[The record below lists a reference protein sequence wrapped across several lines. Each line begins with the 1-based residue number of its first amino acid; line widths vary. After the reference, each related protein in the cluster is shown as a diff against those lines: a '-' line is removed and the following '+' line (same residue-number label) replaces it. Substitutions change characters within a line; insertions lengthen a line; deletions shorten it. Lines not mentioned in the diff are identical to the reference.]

1 MSRVI
6 ALLAACFALALPA
19 RASYFQDVWNSEY
32 PAGLISDQLNDIA
45 CTYFGMGLNCST
57 AGVKDAFEGS
67 SFDRAA
73 PSLTTFNDWFDRNAR
88 PVLHGINAPVQR
100 LRSQIVE
107 ALERSQSAS
116 APGDDVSQQKE
127 TSLRRQLCESRGG
140 SKLYCQKMNTFPWD
154 ARSGH
159 FLPAAHRQRAR
170 RRHARCQPVAR
181 AAARI

>member
-57 AGVKDAFEGS
+57 AGVKEAFESS

-73 PSLTTFNDWFDRNAR
+73 PSLTMFNDWFDRNAR
-88 PVLHGINAPVQR
+88 PVLRSVNTPVQR
-100 LRSQIVE
+100 LVGSM
-107 ALERSQSAS
+107 
-116 APGDDVSQQKE
+116 VSC
-127 TSLRRQLCESRGG
+127 S
-140 SKLYCQKMNTFPWD
+140 F
-154 ARSGH
+154 
-159 FLPAAHRQRAR
+159 
-170 RRHARCQPVAR
+170 
-181 AAARI
+181 